1 MRRTL
6 PRFDDLR
13 AFLSFLEDKGQ
24 LVRIDSPISAQLEIT
39 ELHRRLITAG
49 GPAAILQAVK
59 TGNGQSAAM
68 PVVINPF
75 GTVER
80 TAWALG
86 VEPDALRDLGRTLAA
101 LRQPRPPRGKGAAG
115 EGMNLIRALLSSRPR
130 IVRRAPSQAV
140 IWKNSDVDLSRL
152 PVQTCW
158 PGEPAPLITWPLVIT
173 RAHGSDAN
181 DPAAYNLGVYRMQ
194 VLGPNKA
201 IVRWLAHRGGAQ
213 HFRTWQ
219 AAGEDMPIAVAI
231 GADPA
236 TIMAAVTPV
245 PETVGEYAFA
255 GLLRGGRGRLAPAV
269 SQPMLVPASAEIVLE
284 GRVSIS
290 EEAMEGP
297 YGDHTGYYNAAAPY
311 PVMHISAITL
321 RSDPLY
327 LTTYTGR
334 PPDEPS
340 VMAAALNDV
349 FLPLLQQHFPE
360 IVDFWLPPEGCSYR
374 IGVASIRKAYPGHA
388 RRLMLGLWSVLP
400 QFSYTK
406 LLIVVDDDIDARSW
420 DDVMWAVSTRFDP
433 SRDLITLSDTP
444 IDALDFA
451 SPREGLGGKM
461 GIDATTKIGAETDRA
476 WGRVLKMDAAVER
489 RVDALIDAL
498 NLSLRKG
505 DPFAASRAHSPLRE
519 EKRRTKSKGAS

>member
-1 MRRTL
+1 MHRTL
-6 PRFDDLR
+6 PRFEDLR
-13 AFLSFLEDKGQ
+13 AFLSFLDEKGQ
-24 LVRIDSPISAQLEIT
+24 LANIDLPLSVRLEIT
-39 ELHRRLITAG
+39 ALHRRLIETG
-49 GPAAILQAVK
+49 GPAAILHGVK
-59 TGNGQSAAM
+59 TDSGEEAGM

-86 VEPDALRDLGRTLAA
+86 VESHELRHLGKTLAS
-101 LRQPRPPRGKGAAG
+101 LRQPKPPRGTGAAG
-115 EGMNLIRALLSSRPR
+115 DGMALVKALISSRPR
-130 IVRRAPSQAV
+130 IVRRGSCQEV
-140 IWKNSDVDLSRL
+140 IWRNRDADLSRL
-152 PVQTCW
+152 PVQICW

-181 DPAAYNLGVYRMQ
+181 DPTAYNLGVYRMQ
-194 VLGPNKA
+194 TLGSERA
-201 IVRWLAHRGGAQ
+201 IMRWLAHRGGAQ
-213 HFRTWQ
+213 HFRTWK
-219 AAGEDMPIAVAI
+219 AAGEDMPVAVAI

-255 GLLRGGRGRLAPAV
+255 GLLRGRRGKLVPAV
-269 SQPMLVPASAEIVLE
+269 SQPVLVPASAEIVLE
-284 GRVSIS
+284 GRISIS

-311 PVMHISAITL
+311 PVMHITAITM
-321 RSDPLY
+321 RNEPLY

-374 IGVASIRKAYPGHA
+374 IGIAAIRKAYPGHA

-420 DDVMWAVSTRFDP
+420 DDVMWALSTRFDP
-433 SRDLITLSDTP
+433 SRDLVTLTDTP

-461 GIDATTKIGAETDRA
+461 GIDATIKIGAETDRT
-476 WGRVLKMDAAVER
+476 WGKVLHMDADVQKR
-489 RVDALIDAL
+489 IDSLIDTLGL
-498 NLSLRKG
+498 NLPGG
-505 DPFAASRAHSPLRE
+505 DPFAASRAHAPLRE
-519 EKRRTKSKGAS
+519 RQKH